1 METCF
6 NNVLQKLSKADF
18 MAKVTR
24 STCQFNYKSDSFIT
38 INIKVT
44 TKTTY
49 KVFTSSD
56 EAIILTV
63 QRYKWSEFRTKAVRN
78 DVFSHSLFW
87 CPDEENKY
95 FDVFCAVVR
104 HLMILY
110 DSKSFKLNIYY
121 FVILN
126 NFI

>member
-1 METCF
+1 METCV
-6 NNVLQKLSKADF
+6 NNVLYKLSKADF

-49 KVFTSSD
+49 KVFTSAD

-63 QRYKWSEFRTKAVRN
+63 
-78 DVFSHSLFW
+78 
-87 CPDEENKY
+87 
-95 FDVFCAVVR
+95 
-104 HLMILY
+104 
-110 DSKSFKLNIYY
+110 
-121 FVILN
+121 
-126 NFI
+126 